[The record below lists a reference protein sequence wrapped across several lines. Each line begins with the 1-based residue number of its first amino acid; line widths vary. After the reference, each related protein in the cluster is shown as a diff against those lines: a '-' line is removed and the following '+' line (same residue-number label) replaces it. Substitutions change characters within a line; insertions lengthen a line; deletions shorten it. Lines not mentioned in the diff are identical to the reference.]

1 MDIVEY
7 YNKAK
12 ILAKDAELNGSVERD
27 AILSALAYSEDDDHP
42 RQWIPKVQTA
52 LIKAYKICPNSE
64 FSNALLEL
72 FEAGV
77 ILQNHSNPRVWFV
90 AVLSFLVGG
99 VLSFWLLA

>member
-12 ILAKDAELNGSVERD
+12 ILANDAKLNGSVERD

-42 RQWIPKVQTA
+42 QQWVPKVQMA
-52 LIKAYKICPNSE
+52 LIKAYKTCSNSDL
-64 FSNALLEL
+64 STALLEL

-90 AVLSFLVGG
+90 AVLSFLVGS